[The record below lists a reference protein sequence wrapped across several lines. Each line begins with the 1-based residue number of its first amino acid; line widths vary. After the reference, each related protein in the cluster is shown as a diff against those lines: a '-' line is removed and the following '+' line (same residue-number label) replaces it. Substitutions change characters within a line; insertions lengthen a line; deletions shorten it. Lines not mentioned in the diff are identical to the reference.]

1 MGWPARWPAQRI
13 EGRCVTSAAPGGYV
27 PVRLDAPSLLGAPSG
42 RREAHHLS
50 ALSVG
55 VALAEDVDWRTNI
68 LEGFRSVAW
77 AGEHHMAWRRLRRAL
92 DHLAGSGVARAELR
106 PFQPGTATLTARE
119 EPTSLLHDRAR
130 TEERSPPLAR
140 GALRSVTAEHGLS
153 WVGTGLLLL
162 LLLLCDHR
170 SGELPEGCWTKT
182 SLCERFGVG
191 WRRLSAGLDALAA
204 AGLIAFT
211 VRRGGTMSLT
221 LLARAA
227 LVAPT
232 APAQP
237 RRRERRATRREA
249 ERGSGPAGEV
259 AAKLVGHHGLGA
271 SPSPALLAALADAL
285 NAGISAPAL
294 LERLAARGSLA
305 GAADPMAVLVTRARQ
320 VKDEI
325 LAARDETERRRAA
338 EAAERQRRAEAKAD
352 EERRREGAAGEDRWL
367 ASVLDR
373 VPSGAELGLAAVIAA
388 RPLPV
393 AAHIHAALADL
404 IAHFPDLDPAGLA
417 ARWADRPCAPE
428 ALDITGI
435 ASRHEDTHGPP
446 GSLPQARAGPSLAER
461 LRNQNA

>member
-1 MGWPARWPAQRI
+1 VIG
-13 EGRCVTSAAPGGYV
+13 AAPGGYV

-55 VALAEDVDWRTNI
+55 AALAEDVDWRTNT

-77 AGEHHMAWRRLRRAL
+77 AGEHQMAWRRLRRAL

-106 PFQPGTATLTARE
+106 PFQPGTATLTARD

-130 TEERSPPLAR
+130 AEERFVPLAR

-170 SGELPEGCWTKT
+170 SGELPEGRWTKT
-182 SLCERFGVG
+182 SLCEHFGVG

-204 AGLIAFT
+204 AGLISFT

-232 APAQP
+232 APAQV
-237 RRRERRATRREA
+237 RRRERRAIRREA
-249 ERGSGPAGEV
+249 SHGEGPAGEV
-259 AAKLVGHHGLGA
+259 AAKLVAHHGLAA
-271 SPSPALLAALADAL
+271 SPSPTLLAALADAL
-285 NAGISAPAL
+285 TAGESAPAL

-305 GAADPMAVLVTRARQ
+305 GAADPMAVLVTRARA
-320 VKDEI
+320 VKDDI
-325 LAARDETERRRAA
+325 LAARDDTERRRTA
-338 EAAERQRRAEAKAD
+338 EAAERQRRAEARAD
-352 EERRREGAAGEDRWL
+352 EERERERTTGEDRWA
-367 ASVLDR
+367 ASVLHR

-388 RPLPV
+388 RPVPV
-393 AAHIHAALADL
+393 AAHVHAALAEL
-404 IAHFPDLDPAGLA
+404 IAHFPDLDPAALA
-417 ARWADRPCAPE
+417 ARWAEHPCAPE
-428 ALDITGI
+428 AIDTTGI
-435 ASRHEDTHGPP
+435 ASRHDDTHGPP

>member
-1 MGWPARWPAQRI
+1 VIG
-13 EGRCVTSAAPGGYV
+13 AAPGGYV

-55 VALAEDVDWRTNI
+55 AALAEDVDWRTNT

-77 AGEHHMAWRRLRRAL
+77 AGEHQMAWRRLRRAL

-106 PFQPGTATLTARE
+106 PFQPGTATLTARD

-130 TEERSPPLAR
+130 AEERFVPLAR

-170 SGELPEGCWTKT
+170 SGELPEGRWTKT
-182 SLCERFGVG
+182 SLCEHFGVG
-191 WRRLSAGLDALAA
+191 WRRLSAGLDALAS
-204 AGLIAFT
+204 AGLISYE
-211 VRRGGTMSLT
+211 VRRGGTMTLT

-232 APAQP
+232 APAQV
-237 RRRERRATRREA
+237 RRRERRAIRREA
-249 ERGSGPAGEV
+249 SHGEGPATEV
-259 AAKLVGHHGLGA
+259 AAKLVAHHGLVA
-271 SPSPALLAALADAL
+271 SPSPALLGALADAL
-285 NAGISAPAL
+285 SAGVSTKAL

-320 VKDEI
+320 VKAEI
-325 LAARDETERRRAA
+325 LAAQGD
-338 EAAERQRRAEAKAD
+338 AERQRATQAAERRHRAETRAD
-352 EERRREGAAGEDRWL
+352 EERERQRTTGEDRWV

-373 VPSGAELGLAAVIAA
+373 VPSGAELGLASVLAQRSV
-388 RPLPV
+388 PV
-393 AAHIHAALADL
+393 AAHVHAALAEL
-404 IAHFPDLDPAGLA
+404 ISHYPDLDPASLA
-417 ARWADRPCAPE
+417 ARWAEHPCAPE
-428 ALDITGI
+428 TIDTTGI
-435 ASRHEDTHGPP
+435 PARAEDVHGPP

-461 LRNQNA
+461 LRSEHV

>member
-1 MGWPARWPAQRI
+1 
-13 EGRCVTSAAPGGYV
+13 VTSAAPGGYV
-27 PVRLDAPSLLGAPSG
+27 PVRLDAPSLLGAPNG

-55 VALAEDVDWRTNI
+55 VALAEAVDWRTNT

-77 AGEHHMAWRRLRRAL
+77 ASEHHMAWRRLRRAL
-92 DHLAGSGVARAELR
+92 DHLGDAGVARAELR

-130 TEERSPPLAR
+130 ADEHFVPLAR
-140 GALRSVTAEHGLS
+140 GAVGAVSAEHSLS
-153 WVGTGLLLL
+153 WVGAGLLLL

-170 SGELPEGCWTKT
+170 SGELPEGRRTKT

-191 WRRLSAGLDALAA
+191 WRRLSAGLDSLAS

-232 APAQP
+232 TPAQP
-237 RRRERRATRREA
+237 RRRDRRSIRREA
-249 ERGSGPAGEV
+249 AHGSGPAGEV
-259 AAKLVGHHGLGA
+259 AAKLVGHHGLIA
-271 SPSPALLAALADAL
+271 SPSPTLLAALADAL
-285 NAGISAPAL
+285 TTGVSGPAL
-294 LERLAARGSLA
+294 LERLAARGTLA

-320 VKDEI
+320 VKDEL
-325 LAARDETERRRAA
+325 LAARDEVERRRAA
-338 EAAERQRRAEAKAD
+338 EATERQRRAEAQAD
-352 EERRREGAAGEDRWL
+352 EERRRERAEGEDRWI

-373 VPSGAELGLAAVIAA
+373 LPSGAELGLAAVIAA
-388 RPLPV
+388 RPIPV
-393 AAHIHAALADL
+393 AAHIHAALAEL
-404 IAHFPDLDPAGLA
+404 IAHWPDLDPAGIA
-417 ARWADRPCAPE
+417 ARWADRPCSPD
-428 ALDITGI
+428 ALDIAGI
-435 ASRHEDTHGPP
+435 ALHHEDTHGRP